1 MGTLYLSFR
10 LITKLDNSTFI
21 LCILLFIFMQKQSQK
36 TGFWTAIISII
47 FLGFPLLNVSLF
59 IQNAEANNLQVNIT
73 EGQGLIA
80 ANPQKNLEPKAIE
93 ILKAM
98 SDRLAKVRTLQ
109 FTAVT
114 TYENPSRLGPA
125 LAYHTLSQV
134 ILQRPNKLQVI
145 SPGDGPAW
153 EFYYNGKTMVAFAPT
168 ENLVAI
174 AEAPSTIDEA
184 LKFAYDTAAI
194 YFPFTDFL
202 VTNPYGDIAGDLK
215 TAFYIGQS
223 QVIDGITTDMIAIV
237 TDKVFAQVWI
247 GTKDKLPRMIR
258 AVYRDDPS
266 RLRHQVA
273 FSNWQLDVPIPADT
287 FSSTRA
293 NAAKPILFK
302 RPEPELLEQKPVS
315 KP

>member
-1 MGTLYLSFR
+1 LISLPLNYGLSAAKVR
-10 LITKLDNSTFI
+10 AESLPKSDRPNPVFI
-21 LCILLFIFMQKQSQK
+21 S
-36 TGFWTAIISII
+36 
-47 FLGFPLLNVSLF
+47 
-59 IQNAEANNLQVNIT
+59 
-73 EGQGLIA
+73 

-98 SDRLAKVRTLQ
+98 SDRLAQAKTLQ

-114 TYENPSRLGPA
+114 TYESPSRLGPA
-125 LAYHTLSQV
+125 LAYHTFSKV
-134 ILQRPNKLQVI
+134 TLQRPNKLQVI
-145 SPGDGPAW
+145 SPGDGPAS
-153 EFYYNGKTMVAFAPT
+153 EVYYNGKTLIAFAPT

-174 AEAPSTIDEA
+174 AKAPDTIDA
-184 LKFAYDTAAI
+184 TLKFAYETAAI

-202 VTNPYGDIAGDLK
+202 VANPYDDIAGDLK

-223 QVIDGITTDMIAIV
+223 QVVDGTTTDIIAIA
-237 TDKVFAQVWI
+237 TDKVFAQLWI

-287 FSSTRA
+287 FGSTRA
-293 NAAKPILFK
+293 NAAKPIPFK
-302 RPEPELLEQKPVS
+302 RPEPEPLEKKPVS

>member
-1 MGTLYLSFR
+1 MQ
-10 LITKLDNSTFI
+10 I
-21 LCILLFIFMQKQSQK
+21 LSQK
-36 TGFWTAIISII
+36 MHFWRFVISLCLIS
-47 FLGFPLLNVSLF
+47 FPLNYGLSAAKVR
-59 IQNAEANNLQVNIT
+59 ADNLPKVDRPNLV
-73 EGQGLIA
+73 LIS

-98 SDRLAKVRTLQ
+98 SDRLAAAKTLK

-125 LAYHTLSQV
+125 LAYHTLSNV
-134 ILQRPNKLQVI
+134 ILQRPNKLQII
-145 SPGDGPAW
+145 SPGDGPAS
-153 EFYYNGKTMVAFAPT
+153 EFYYNGKTLMAFAPT

-174 AEAPSTIDEA
+174 AEAPGTIDEA

-194 YFPFTDFL
+194 YFPFMDFL
-202 VTNPYGDIAGDLK
+202 VANPYGDIAGDLK

-223 QVIDGITTDMIAIV
+223 QVIDGTTTDMIAIA
-237 TDKVFAQVWI
+237 TDKVFAQIWI

-258 AVYRDDPS
+258 AVYRNDPS

-273 FSNWQLDVPIPADT
+273 FSNWQLDVPISADT
-287 FSSTRA
+287 FGSTRA
-293 NAAKPILFK
+293 NAAKPIPFK
-302 RPEPELLEQKPVS
+302 RPEPEPLEKKPVS

>member
-1 MGTLYLSFR
+1 MRKTFSKFSWKSS
-10 LITKLDNSTFI
+10 ITP
-21 LCILLFIFMQKQSQK
+21 LLLV
-36 TGFWTAIISII
+36 T
-47 FLGFPLLNVSLF
+47 FPLMSSCLLIPKVR
-59 IQNAEANNLQVNIT
+59 ADNLSPTPSATQT
-73 EGQGLIA
+73 LIA
-80 ANPQKNLEPKAIE
+80 ANPQKNLELKAVE

-98 SDRLAKVRTLQ
+98 SDRLAAAKTLK
-109 FTAVT
+109 FTAIT
-114 TYENPSRLGPA
+114 TYESPRRLGPA
-125 LAYHTLSQV
+125 LAYHTLSNV

-145 SPGDGPAW
+145 SPGDGPAS
-153 EFYYNGKTMVAFAPT
+153 EFYYNGKTLVAFAPT

-174 AEAPSTIDEA
+174 AEAPGTIDQA

-202 VTNPYGDIAGDLK
+202 VANPYGDIAGDLK

-223 QVIDGITTDMIAIV
+223 QVIDGTTTDMIAIA
-237 TDKVFAQVWI
+237 TDKVFAQIWI

-273 FSNWQLDVPIPADT
+273 FSNWQLDMPIPPDT
-287 FSSTRA
+287 FGSTRA
-293 NAAKPILFK
+293 NAANPIPFK
-302 RPEPELLEQKPVS
+302 RPEPEALEKKPV

>member
-1 MGTLYLSFR
+1 MRKTFSKFPWKSS
-10 LITKLDNSTFI
+10 ITP
-21 LCILLFIFMQKQSQK
+21 LLLV
-36 TGFWTAIISII
+36 A
-47 FLGFPLLNVSLF
+47 FPLMSSCLLIPKVR
-59 IQNAEANNLQVNIT
+59 ADNLSQT
-73 EGQGLIA
+73 PPATQTLIA

-98 SDRLAKVRTLQ
+98 SDRLAAAKTLK

-125 LAYHTLSQV
+125 LAYHTLSNV

-145 SPGDGPAW
+145 SPGDGPAS
-153 EFYYNGKTMVAFAPT
+153 EFYYNGKTLVAFAPT

-174 AEAPSTIDEA
+174 AEAPGTIDQA

-202 VTNPYGDIAGDLK
+202 VANPYQDIAGDLK

-223 QVIDGITTDMIAIV
+223 QVIDGTTTDMIAIA
-237 TDKVFAQVWI
+237 TDKVFAQIWI
-247 GTKDKLPRMIR
+247 GTQDKLPRMIR
-258 AVYRDDPS
+258 AVYRNDPS

-273 FSNWQLDVPIPADT
+273 FSDWQLDMAIPPDT
-287 FSSTRA
+287 FGSTRA
-293 NAAKPILFK
+293 NAAKPIPFK
-302 RPEPELLEQKPVS
+302 RPEPEALEKKPV

>member
-1 MGTLYLSFR
+1 LSSLPLNYGLFAVKVR
-10 LITKLDNSTFI
+10 ADSLPQLDRPNPVLIS
-21 LCILLFIFMQKQSQK
+21 
-36 TGFWTAIISII
+36 
-47 FLGFPLLNVSLF
+47 
-59 IQNAEANNLQVNIT
+59 
-73 EGQGLIA
+73 
-80 ANPQKNLEPKAIE
+80 ANPQKNLEPKAVE

-98 SDRLAKVRTLQ
+98 SDRLATAKTLK

-125 LAYHTLSQV
+125 LAYHTLSNV

-145 SPGDGPAW
+145 SPGDGPAS
-153 EFYYNGKTMVAFAPT
+153 EFYYNGKTLVAFAPT

-174 AEAPSTIDEA
+174 ADAPGTIDQA

-194 YFPFTDFL
+194 YFPFMDFL
-202 VTNPYGDIAGDLK
+202 VADPYGDIAVDLK

-223 QVIDGITTDMIAIV
+223 QIIDGTTTDMIAIA

-247 GTKDKLPRMIR
+247 GAKDKLPRMIR

-266 RLRHQVA
+266 RLRHQVT
-273 FSNWQLDVPIPADT
+273 FTNWQLDAAISPDT
-287 FSSTRA
+287 FGSTRV
-293 NAAKPILFK
+293 NAAKPIPFK
-302 RPEPELLEQKPVS
+302 RPEPEAIEKKPIS